1 MSDRPFELT
10 WTPEGM
16 VARVR
21 LRGSPVL
28 SSPMLN
34 RGTAFTPAEREA
46 LGLTG
51 LLPDG
56 VSTIE
61 GQLRRVYAQYLR
73 QPDDLAKNLYLR
85 QLRDR
90 NEVLFYRLLTE
101 HIHEMLPIVYT
112 PTVGTL
118 IERYS
123 LEFGRPR
130 GVYLSVDHPDQVETA
145 FRNYGLGA
153 DEVDLIV
160 ATDSEGILGIGDWG
174 VGGIAIAVGKL
185 AVYTAAAGLHPRRVI
200 PVVLDAGTDNQ
211 DLLAEDMY
219 LGSRHPRVRGE
230 RYDQLIDAYV
240 STATRLFPN
249 AMLHWEDFGAANARR
264 ILLKYADTCCTFND
278 DIQGTAAVVLAA
290 ALCATRAAG
299 TAMRDQTVVI
309 HGAGTAGI
317 GIADALR
324 QVMID
329 EGLSPDEATARFYA
343 LGSKGLLTGDYP
355 GTLRD
360 FQVPYARTAAEVAAW
375 PRDPDGRIG
384 LAEVVTRSRA
394 TMLIGT
400 STQPGA
406 FTEQIVTA
414 MASHAERPVIMPL
427 SNPTSHSEAQ
437 AADLIAWTGGRALIA
452 TGSPFP
458 PVTYRGV
465 EYQVAQANNALIF
478 PGLGLGVTVSRARRV
493 SDGMLAAAADALAG
507 LSDAAAPGAAVLP
520 PVTSLR
526 GGVRRGRRGCR
537 PGGPGRGPVRRAP
550 RRPGRTGPRGHVG
563 AGLPGGGGHLSH
575 GRAGV
580 EHRADTGDR
589 LAAGESQQRIPGLLG
604 VLPGLRH
611 PGGDQPGD
619 QRGAERRPAPH
630 RHPVEL
636 PAFPDGRLVADVG
649 SLGEGIDEVFA
660 RRVDIDP
667 SAVVAEVR
675 AFPPVR
681 RQAPTAITPGERRPH
696 RSSLPVVAAA
706 RARPGPSCGG
716 CAFRTVRRRCAG
728 TDRGGSAR

>member
-1 MSDRPFELT
+1 MPDRPYELT
-10 WTPEGM
+10 WTPEGLA
-16 VARVR
+16 ARVR
-21 LRGSPVL
+21 LRGPSVL
-28 SSPMLN
+28 RWPMLN

-61 GQLRRVYAQYLR
+61 GQLRRVYGQYLR
-73 QPDDLAKNLYLR
+73 HPDDLAKNLFLG

-90 NEVLFYRLLTE
+90 NEVLFYRLLSE
-101 HIHEMLPIVYT
+101 HIEEMLPIVYT
-112 PTVGTL
+112 PTVGTA

-123 LEFGRPR
+123 LEYGRPR
-130 GVYLSVDHPDQVETA
+130 GVYLSVDHPDQIETA
-145 FRNYGLGA
+145 FGNYGLGP
-153 DEVDLIV
+153 DDVDLIV

-200 PVVLDAGTDNQ
+200 PVVLDAGTDNRV
-211 DLLAEDMY
+211 LLAEDEY
-219 LGSRHPRVRGE
+219 LGARHPRVRGE

-240 STATRLFPN
+240 SAAARLFPN

-264 ILLKYADTCCTFND
+264 ILLKYAGTHCTFND

-317 GIADALR
+317 GIADSLR

-329 EGLSPDEATARFYA
+329 EGLSQDEATARFYA
-343 LGSKGLLTGDYP
+343 LGSKGLLTTDYP
-355 GTLRD
+355 GSLRD
-360 FQVPYARTAAEVAAW
+360 FQVPYARPAIEVAGW
-375 PRDPDGRIG
+375 RRDGDGRIG
-384 LAEVVTRSRA
+384 LAEVVARSRP

-406 FTEQIVTA
+406 FSEQIVTE
-414 MASHAERPVIMPL
+414 MAAHVDRPVIMPL

-458 PVTYRGV
+458 PVTYDGV
-465 EYQVAQANNALIF
+465 RYQVAQANNALIF

-507 LSDAAAPGAAVLP
+507 LADAGPPGAAVLP

-526 GGVRRGRRGCR
+526 EV
-537 PGGPGRGPVRRAP
+537 
-550 RRPGRTGPRGHVG
+550 
-563 AGLPGGGGHLSH
+563 S
-575 GRAGV
+575 
-580 EHRADTGDR
+580 
-589 LAAGESQQRIPGLLG
+589 AA
-604 VLPGLRH
+604 
-611 PGGDQPGD
+611 
-619 QRGAERRPAPH
+619 
-630 RHPVEL
+630 
-636 PAFPDGRLVADVG
+636 
-649 SLGEGIDEVFA
+649 
-660 RRVDIDP
+660 
-667 SAVVAEVR
+667 VAE
-675 AFPPVR
+675 A
-681 RQAPTAITPGERRPH
+681 
-696 RSSLPVVAAA
+696 VARAA
-706 RARPGPSCGG
+706 RAEGLSDVPLDGLAERVRQAMWEPDYP
-716 CAFRTVRRRCAG
+716 TVEAI
-728 TDRGGSAR
+728 

>member
-1 MSDRPFELT
+1 MPDRLYELA
-10 WTPEGM
+10 WTPEGI

-21 LRGSPVL
+21 LRGNPVL
-28 SSPMLN
+28 ISPLLN
-34 RGTAFTPAEREA
+34 RGTAFTLAERDA

-61 GQLRRVYAQYLR
+61 GQLKRVYAQYLR
-73 QPDDLAKNLYLR
+73 QPDDLAKNLYLG

-90 NEVLFYRLLTE
+90 NEVLFHRLLAE

-112 PTVGTL
+112 PTVATA

-123 LEFGRPR
+123 LEYGRPR
-130 GVYLSVDHPDQVETA
+130 GVYLSVDHPGQVETA
-145 FRNYGLGA
+145 FRNYGLGP

-174 VGGIAIAVGKL
+174 VGGIAIAIGKL

-200 PVVLDAGTDNQ
+200 PVVLDAGTDNRA
-211 DLLAEDMY
+211 LLDEDMY
-219 LGSRHPRVRGE
+219 LGARHPRIRGE
-230 RYDQLIDAYV
+230 RYDRFIDAYV
-240 STATRLFPN
+240 SAATKLFPN

-264 ILLKYADTCCTFND
+264 ILLKYAGTCCTFND

-290 ALCATRAAG
+290 ALCANRAAG

-324 QVMID
+324 QVMIN
-329 EGLSPDEATARFYA
+329 EGLSQDEATARFYA
-343 LGSKGLLTGDYP
+343 LGSKGLLTATGYP

-360 FQVPYARTAAEVAAW
+360 FQVAYARPAAEVAAW
-375 PRDPDGRIG
+375 SRDADGRIG
-384 LAEVVTRSRA
+384 LAEVVTRSHA

-406 FTEQIVTA
+406 FTERIVTG
-414 MASHAERPVIMPL
+414 MAAHAERPVIMPL

-437 AADLIAWTGGRALIA
+437 AADLITWTGGRALIA

-526 GGVRRGRRGCR
+526 GVSAAVAEAVARSARDE
-537 PGGPGRGPVRRAP
+537 
-550 RRPGRTGPRGHVG
+550 
-563 AGLPGGGGHLSH
+563 GLSDVPL
-575 GRAGV
+575 
-580 EHRADTGDR
+580 D
-589 LAAGESQQRIPGLLG
+589 GL
-604 VLPGLRH
+604 
-611 PGGDQPGD
+611 
-619 QRGAERRPAPH
+619 AER
-630 RHPVEL
+630 
-636 PAFPDGRLVADVG
+636 
-649 SLGEGIDEVFA
+649 
-660 RRVDIDP
+660 
-667 SAVVAEVR
+667 VR
-675 AFPPVR
+675 AAMWEPAYPAVE
-681 RQAPTAITPGERRPH
+681 AI
-696 RSSLPVVAAA
+696 
-706 RARPGPSCGG
+706 
-716 CAFRTVRRRCAG
+716 
-728 TDRGGSAR
+728 